1 MLIKVCGITSVED
14 ARAAVDAGA
23 TALGF
28 NFFAKS
34 PRFVE
39 PEALAAWVDE
49 APGVT
54 EAGEPVLRVGV
65 FVNESAARVAEVV
78 EQCRLDVAQLH
89 GEAAVMGVRTWLARS
104 VDGAFRAGELME
116 GPETGLP
123 EAWLLDAPAG
133 ALYGG
138 TGTTFDWALVRG
150 LRRRIVLAGGLDG
163 GNVARAI
170 EVARP
175 WGVDA
180 CSRLESAPGRKDR
193 AKVEAFVAAARGA
206 FALMETNTK

>member
-14 ARAAVDAGA
+14 AREAVAAGA

-49 APGVT
+49 VPRDV
-54 EAGEPVLRVGV
+54 VRVGV
-65 FVNESAARVAEVV
+65 FVNESSARVAEVV
-78 EQCRLDVAQLH
+78 ERCRLNVAQLH
-89 GEAAVMGVRTWLARS
+89 GEASVMGVRTWLARS
-104 VDGAFRAGELME
+104 VDGTFRAEDLMD
-116 GPETGLP
+116 GP

-163 GNVARAI
+163 GNVAQAI
-170 EVARP
+170 EVAKP

-180 CSRLESAPGRKDR
+180 CSRLESAPGKKDG
-193 AKVEAFVAAARGA
+193 AKVAAFVAAARGA
-206 FALMETNTK
+206 FALMGTNTK

>member
-28 NFFAKS
+28 NFYAKS

-39 PEALAAWVDE
+39 PDALAEWVDE
-49 APGVT
+49 APREV
-54 EAGEPVLRVGV
+54 VRVGV

-78 EQCRLDVAQLH
+78 ERCRLDVAQLH

-116 GPETGLP
+116 GPEAGLP

-150 LRRRIVLAGGLDG
+150 LQRRIVLAGGLDG

-170 EVARP
+170 AVARP

-180 CSRLESAPGRKDR
+180 CSRLESAPGKKDR

>member
-14 ARAAVDAGA
+14 ARSAVDAGA

-39 PEALAAWVDE
+39 PEALAEWVDE
-49 APGVT
+49 APRLNEG
-54 EAGEPVLRVGV
+54 GEMVVRVGV
-65 FVNESAARVAEVV
+65 FVNESAARVAQVV
-78 EQCRLDVAQLH
+78 ERCRLDVAQLH

-104 VDGAFRAGELME
+104 VDGTFRAEELTE
-116 GPETGLP
+116 GP

-170 EVARP
+170 EVTRP

-180 CSRLESAPGRKDR
+180 CSRLESAPGKKDG
-193 AKVEAFVAAARGA
+193 AKVAAFVAAARGA

>member
-1 MLIKVCGITSVED
+1 MLIKVCGITSAGD
-14 ARAAVDAGA
+14 ARDAVAAGA

-28 NFFAKS
+28 NFFARS

-39 PEALAAWVDE
+39 PAVLAEWIGE

-54 EAGEPVLRVGV
+54 ESGEPVLRVGV
-65 FVNESAARVAEVV
+65 FVNEDAARVAEIVKL
-78 EQCRLDVAQLH
+78 CRLDVAQLH
-89 GEAAVMGVRTWLARS
+89 GAAGAVSVRTWLARS
-104 VDGAFRAGELME
+104 VDASFRAEDLTD
-116 GPETGLP
+116 GPEAGKP

-133 ALYGG
+133 ALHGG

-150 LRRRIVLAGGLDG
+150 LRHRIVLAGGLDG

-180 CSRLESAPGRKDR
+180 CSRLESAPGKKDR

-206 FALMETNTK
+206 FAWMETDTK